1 MFKFLRLKGAV
12 LELRHRITGS
22 LVHVL
27 DLGSAYRL
35 MVGDKRADFAKTVTS
50 AEVLSVANSMARAE
64 NN

>member
-12 LELRHRITGS
+12 LELRHRVTGS

-27 DLGSAYRL
+27 DLGDKYRL
-35 MVGDKRADFAKTVTS
+35 MVGDKRADFAKS
-50 AEVLSVANSMARAE
+50 AALSEVLSIANSMATAK